1 MTVDPAAG
9 TDPAAP
15 AASGDAAASASPA
28 TPEAGASTAAGPPP
42 AVAAGPATP
51 AREGPPPAV
60 LVVALV
66 PLAVGVNFLANS
78 LVALLGLP
86 IYLDTIGTFL
96 ASALLGPWWGA
107 LAGVMTNVV
116 GVLPN
121 GASNLLFAPVNVAAA
136 LVWGYGIRRLGFGRT
151 VGGFFGLAVVV
162 GIVTGVLATPIVLFV
177 FGGATGHP
185 SDLITATLATF
196 GIERAAL
203 ISSVITSVPDKV
215 IAAYAGL
222 AVTAALPAAVAGRA
236 VLPETPGTRRLAVAL
251 VGILAGVILAAIA
264 VLALPPA

>member
-1 MTVDPAAG
+1 VTVDPAAG
-9 TDPAAP
+9 ADPAATTV
-15 AASGDAAASASPA
+15 ADAAGDPAMGPSAPA
-28 TPEAGASTAAGPPP
+28 HAAAPS
-42 AVAAGPATP
+42 
-51 AREGPPPAV
+51 REGPPPTA

-66 PLAVGVNFLANS
+66 PLAVAVNFLANY

-96 ASALLGPWWGA
+96 AAALLGPWWGA

-116 GVLPN
+116 GALPN

-136 LVWGYGIRRLGFGRT
+136 LVWGYGIRRLLLGRT
-151 VGGFFGLAVVV
+151 VAGFFGLAVVV
-162 GIVTGVLATPIVLFV
+162 GVVTGVLATPIVLFV

-185 SDLITATLATF
+185 SDLITATLASF

-203 ISSVITSVPDKV
+203 VSSVITSVPDKV

-236 VLPETPGTRRLAVAL
+236 VLPETPGTRRLGVAL
-251 VGILAGVILAAIA
+251 AGIVAGIALAAIA

>member
-1 MTVDPAAG
+1 MTSGAAE
-9 TDPAAP
+9 PP
-15 AASGDAAASASPA
+15 IA
-28 TPEAGASTAAGPPP
+28 TR
-42 AVAAGPATP
+42 AV
-51 AREGPPPAV
+51 REGPPPTA

-66 PLAVGVNFLANS
+66 PLAVAVNFLANS

-96 ASALLGPWWGA
+96 AAVLLGPWWGA
-107 LAGVMTNVV
+107 LAGVLTNVV
-116 GVLPN
+116 GAFPN
-121 GASNLLFAPVNVAAA
+121 GVSNLLFAPVNVAAA
-136 LVWGYGIRRLGFGRT
+136 LVWGYGIRRLGLGRT

-162 GIVTGVLATPIVLFV
+162 GVVTGVLATPIVLFV

-185 SDLITATLATF
+185 SDLITATLASF

-203 ISSVITSVPDKV
+203 VSSVVTSVPDKV

-222 AVTAALPAAVAGRA
+222 AITAALPVAVATRA
-236 VLPETPGTRRLAVAL
+236 VLPAAPGTRRLAIA
-251 VGILAGVILAAIA
+251 LAGIVVGVLLAAVA

>member
-9 TDPAAP
+9 ADPAAP
-15 AASGDAAASASPA
+15 AAGGDAAAPA
-28 TPEAGASTAAGPPP
+28 RPAPPPP
-42 AVAAGPATP
+42 AAATS
-51 AREGPPPAV
+51 AREGPPPTV
-60 LVVALV
+60 LIVALV

-96 ASALLGPWWGA
+96 ASVLLGPWWGA

-116 GVLPN
+116 GVVPN

-136 LVWGYGIRRLGFGRT
+136 LVWGYGIRRLGLGRT
-151 VGGFFGLAVVV
+151 VAGFFVLAVVV
-162 GIVTGVLATPIVLFV
+162 GVVTGVLATPIVLFV

-251 VGILAGVILAAIA
+251 VGILAGVILAALA

>member
-9 TDPAAP
+9 ADPAAP
-15 AASGDAAASASPA
+15 AAGGDAAAPLRPA
-28 TPEAGASTAAGPPP
+28 TPGSAT
-42 AVAAGPATP
+42 ATP
-51 AREGPPPAV
+51 TREGPPPTV

-96 ASALLGPWWGA
+96 ASVLLGPWWGA

-116 GVLPN
+116 GVVPN

-136 LVWGYGIRRLGFGRT
+136 LVWGYGIRRLGLGRT
-151 VGGFFGLAVVV
+151 LGGFFVLAVVV
-162 GIVTGVLATPIVLFV
+162 GVVTGVLATPIVLFV